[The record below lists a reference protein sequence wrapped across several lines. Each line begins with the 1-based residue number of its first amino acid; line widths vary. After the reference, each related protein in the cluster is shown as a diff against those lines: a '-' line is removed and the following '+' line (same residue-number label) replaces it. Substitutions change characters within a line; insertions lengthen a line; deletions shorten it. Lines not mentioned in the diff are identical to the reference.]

1 MTNTCTF
8 APTIRLLPSN
18 QFFYSGK
25 AVLSSFYDVNSGR
38 KVVSAVSSW
47 LSNMHNS
54 LQCLHNSDWEEG
66 IPSAELTITACEESN
81 MLDDFQKTPLSSLK
95 ALVLADSCKAV
106 TFESNIAWVSPIKKV

>member
-1 MTNTCTF
+1 MIMTNTCTF

-47 LSNMHNS
+47 LSNMQLVRN
-54 LQCLHNSDWEEG
+54 LICLK
-66 IPSAELTITACEESN
+66 L
-81 MLDDFQKTPLSSLK
+81 KTFSG
-95 ALVLADSCKAV
+95 
-106 TFESNIAWVSPIKKV
+106 